1 MDQALIQKIRNIGIV
16 AHIDAGK
23 TTTTERI
30 LFFTGMTHKIGE
42 VHDGAAV
49 MDFMKQEQERGITIT
64 SAAITT
70 SWKGHHI
77 NIIDTPGHIDFTL
90 EVERSL
96 RVLDGIVMLFCSVGG
111 VEPQSETVWHQAD
124 RYKVPRIA
132 FVNKMDRQGAD
143 LDSTVSMMNE
153 ILDANAVA
161 YQIPIGKEEEFSGII
176 DVVEMKAIYYDK
188 IEMKYTDIP
197 ADMMEQAKA
206 ARNIMV
212 EKLADFDEVIMEK
225 FLNAEEV
232 TTQEIK
238 NATRHAVQ
246 NILIT
251 PVFCGSS
258 FKNKGVRLMLDAV
271 VDYLPS
277 PIDRGV
283 IVGTDVDNPET
294 AVSRKPTSK
303 EHFSALAFKIIND
316 NYVGQQ
322 TFIRV
327 YSGELQAGSYVFNP
341 RKNKK
346 ERVGRIL
353 RIRAKDR
360 EEVDSVKAGDIAA
373 LVGTKYTTTGDTLCS
388 DEHPVML
395 EQIHYPET
403 VIDMKIDVASAKER
417 DKLSMA
423 LHKLALE
430 DPSFKIRHDD
440 ETGET
445 LISGMGELHLEVI
458 VDRLKTEHGVEV
470 IVGAPAVAFRETI
483 NAEVEHVHKYK
494 KQTGGKGQF
503 AHVEFR
509 IEPNPEG
516 GIEFV
521 DHIKGGSIP
530 REYIPAVEKA
540 FIESAHKGIYA
551 GYPMMN
557 VKFVLVYGSYHEV
570 DSSEMA
576 FKICTQ
582 VGFKEAVAKASPI
595 LLEPMMKIEVNTPD
609 DYMGDVIAD
618 INRRRGRIDNMRRF
632 RKGSQKLNGFVP
644 LMEMFGYSTTLRSLS
659 SGRANY
665 SMEFHNYQPLP
676 KAIEEKVLEEARKKE
691 AAKREAAGN

>member
-1 MDQALIQKIRNIGIV
+1 MDQAQIQKIRNIGIV

-30 LFFTGMTHKIGE
+30 LFFTGVTHKIGE

-70 SWKGHHI
+70 NWKGHQV

-143 LDSTVSMMNE
+143 LDGTVKMMNE
-153 ILDANAVA
+153 VLDANAVA
-161 YQIPIGKEEEFSGII
+161 YQIPIGKEEDMVGII
-176 DVVEMKAIYYDK
+176 DVVEMKAVYYDK
-188 IEMKYTDIP
+188 LDMKYAEIP
-197 ADMMEQAKA
+197 ADMLEAAKA
-206 ARNIMV
+206 ARHIMV

-225 FLNAEEV
+225 YLNGEDV
-232 TTQEIK
+232 TAQEIK
-238 NATRHAVQ
+238 NATRHAVL

-251 PVFCGSS
+251 PVLCGSS
-258 FKNKGVRLMLDAV
+258 FKNKGVRLMMDAV

-277 PIDRGV
+277 PVDRGAV
-283 IVGTDVDNPET
+283 VGCDVNNPELSL
-294 AVSRKPTSK
+294 SRKPTSK
-303 EHFSALAFKIIND
+303 EHFAALAFKIIND

-341 RKNKK
+341 RKGKK

-360 EEVDSVKAGDIAA
+360 EEVEVVKAGDIAA

-388 DEHPVML
+388 DEHPIVL

-403 VIDMKIDVASAKER
+403 VIDMKIDVPSAKER

-458 VDRLKTEHGVEV
+458 VDRLKTEHNVEV
-470 IVGAPAVAFRETI
+470 VVGAPAVAFRETI
-483 NAEVEHVHKYK
+483 SAEVEHTHKYK

-509 IEPNPEG
+509 IEPNPDG

-521 DHIKGGSIP
+521 DKVKGGAIP
-530 REYIPAVEKA
+530 REYIPAIEKA
-540 FIESAHKGIYA
+540 FMESAQKGIYA

-557 VKFVLVYGSYHEV
+557 IKFVLIYGSYHEV

-582 VGFKEAVAKASPI
+582 MAFKEAIAKASPL

-609 DYMGDVIAD
+609 DYMGAVTAD
-618 INRRRGRIDNMRRF
+618 INRRRGRIENMRRF

-644 LMEMFGYSTTLRSLS
+644 LMEMFGYSTTLRSVS

-665 SMEFHNYQPLP
+665 SMEFHNYQRLP
-676 KAIEEKVLEEARKKE
+676 KVIEEKVVEEAK
-691 AAKREAAGN
+691 KREAAKQEARG

>member
-1 MDQALIQKIRNIGIV
+1 MDQAFIQKIRNIGIV

-23 TTTTERI
+23 TTTSERI
-30 LFFTGMTHKIGE
+30 LFFAGVTHKIGE
-42 VHDGAAV
+42 VHDGQAV

-64 SAAITT
+64 SAAITS
-70 SWKGHHI
+70 SWKGHQI
-77 NIIDTPGHIDFTL
+77 NLIDTPGHIDFTL

-124 RYKVPRIA
+124 KYKVPRIA

-143 LDSTVSMMNE
+143 LETTVKMMDE
-153 ILDANAVA
+153 ILDANPVA
-161 YQIPIGKEEEFSGII
+161 YQLPIGKEEDFNGII

-188 IEMKYTDIP
+188 LDVKYTDIP

-206 ARNIMV
+206 ARTKMV

-225 FLNAEEV
+225 YLNGEEV
-232 TTQEIK
+232 TTEEIK
-238 NATRHAVQ
+238 KATRHAVH

-258 FKNKGVRLMLDAV
+258 FKNKGVRLLLDAV

-283 IVGTDVDNPET
+283 VVGHDVNNPEN
-294 AVSRKPTSK
+294 AISRKPTTK
-303 EHFSALAFKIIND
+303 EPFAALAFKIIND

-327 YSGELQAGSYVFNP
+327 YSGELASGSYVLNS
-341 RKNKK
+341 RKGKK
-346 ERVGRIL
+346 ERVSRIL
-353 RIRAKDR
+353 RIHAKDR
-360 EEVDSVKAGDIAA
+360 VEVDVLKAGDIAA
-373 LVGTKYTTTGDTLCS
+373 LVGMKYTTTGDTLCS
-388 DEHPVML
+388 EDHPIML
-395 EQIHYPET
+395 EQIHCPET
-403 VIDMKIDVASAKER
+403 VIDMKIDVPSAKER
-417 DKLSMA
+417 DKLSIA
-423 LHKLALE
+423 LHKLSLE
-430 DPSFKIRHDD
+430 DPSFRVRHDED
-440 ETGET
+440 TEET

-458 VDRLKTEHGVEV
+458 VDSLKSEHGVDV

-483 NAEVEHVHKYK
+483 NAEVEHEYKYK
-494 KQTGGKGQF
+494 KQTGGKGQYG
-503 AHVEFR
+503 HVVFR
-509 IEPNPEG
+509 IEPNPA

-530 REYIPAVEKA
+530 REFIPAVN
-540 FIESAHKGIYA
+540 KGFQEAITKGVYA
-551 GYPMMN
+551 GFPMMN
-557 VKFVLVYGSYHEV
+557 VKYVLVDGSYHAV

-576 FKICTQ
+576 FKICTIM
-582 VGFKEAVAKASPI
+582 GFKEAVMKATPI
-595 LLEPMMKIEVNTPD
+595 LLEPIMKIEVNTPD

-644 LMEMFGYSTTLRSLS
+644 LMEMFGYATVLRSLS

-665 SMEFHNYQPLP
+665 SMEFHNYSPMP
-676 KAIEEKVLEEARKKE
+676 RNVEEKVLEETKKKKE
-691 AAKREAAGN
+691 AKAEESK

>member
-1 MDQALIQKIRNIGIV
+1 MDQAFIQKIRNIGIV

-23 TTTTERI
+23 TTTSERI
-30 LFFTGMTHKIGE
+30 LFFTGVTHKIGE
-42 VHDGAAV
+42 VHDGQAV

-64 SAAITT
+64 SAAITS
-70 SWKGHHI
+70 SWKNHQI
-77 NIIDTPGHIDFTL
+77 NLIDTPGHIDFTL

-124 RYKVPRIA
+124 KYKVPRIA
-132 FVNKMDRQGAD
+132 FINKMDRQGAD
-143 LDSTVSMMNE
+143 LESTIHMMDE
-153 ILDANAVA
+153 ILDANPVA
-161 YQIPIGKEEEFSGII
+161 YQLPIGKEEDFVGLV
-176 DVVEMKAIYYDK
+176 DVVEMKAIFYDK
-188 IEMKYTDIP
+188 TDFKYADIP
-197 ADMMEQAKA
+197 ADMMEAAKA
-206 ARNIMV
+206 ARTKMV

-225 FLNAEEV
+225 YLNGQEV
-232 TTQEIK
+232 SVEDIK
-238 NATRHAVQ
+238 RATKHAVH

-258 FKNKGVRLMLDAV
+258 FKNKGVRLLLDAI

-277 PIDRGV
+277 PIDRGAV
-283 IVGTDVDNPET
+283 VGTDINNSET
-294 AVSRKPTSK
+294 VLSRKPTTK
-303 EHFSALAFKIIND
+303 EHFAALAFKIIND

-327 YSGELQAGSYVFNP
+327 YSGELSAGSYIFNP
-341 RKNKK
+341 RKNKN

-353 RIRAKDR
+353 RIHAKDR
-360 EEVDSVKAGDIAA
+360 VEVETLKAGDIAA
-373 LVGTKYTTTGDTLCS
+373 IVGTKYTTTGDTLCS
-388 DEHPVML
+388 EDHPVML
-395 EQIHYPET
+395 EQIHCPET
-403 VIDMKIDVASAKER
+403 VIDMKIDVPSAKER

-423 LHKLALE
+423 LHKLSLE
-430 DPSFKIRHDD
+430 DPSFRVRYD
-440 ETGET
+440 EDTEET

-458 VDRLKTEHGVEV
+458 VDRLKSEHNVDV

-483 NAEVEHVHKYK
+483 NGEIEHEHKYK
-494 KQTGGKGQF
+494 KQTGGKGQY
-503 AHVEFR
+503 AHVVFR
-509 IEPNPEG
+509 IEPNPA

-530 REYIPAVEKA
+530 REYIPAV
-540 FIESAHKGIYA
+540 SKGFKEAVTKGVYA
-551 GYPMMN
+551 GFPMMN
-557 VKFVLVYGSYHEV
+557 LKYVLTDGSYHAV

-576 FKICTQ
+576 FKICTM
-582 VGFKEAVAKASPI
+582 VGFKEAVMKASPI
-595 LLEPMMKIEVNTPD
+595 LLEPIMKIEVNTPD

-644 LMEMFGYSTTLRSLS
+644 LMEMFGYATTLRSLS

-665 SMEFHNYQPLP
+665 SMEFYNYSPLP
-676 KAIEEKVLEEARKKE
+676 RNVEEKVLEETKKKKE
-691 AAKREAAGN
+691 AKAAEASN

>member
-1 MDQALIQKIRNIGIV
+1 MDQAGIQKIRNIGIV

-30 LFFTGMTHKIGE
+30 LFFTGITHKIGE
-42 VHDGAAV
+42 VHDGQAV

-70 SWKGHHI
+70 SWKNHQI
-77 NIIDTPGHIDFTL
+77 NIIDTPGHIDFTV

-143 LDSTVSMMNE
+143 LFSAQHMMNE
-153 ILDANAVA
+153 VLDANAVLF
-161 YQIPIGKEEEFSGII
+161 QLPIGHEDEFEGLI
-176 DVVEMKAIYYDK
+176 DLLLMKAVSYDK
-188 IEMKYTDIP
+188 LDIVYKDIP
-197 ADMMEQAKA
+197 ADMLEEAKSY
-206 ARNIMV
+206 RQKII

-225 FLNAEEV
+225 YLNGEEP
-232 TTQEIK
+232 TLEEIK
-238 NATRHAVQ
+238 KATRHAVA
-246 NILIT
+246 NLLIT

-258 FKNKGVRLMLDAV
+258 FKNKGVRLLMDAV

-277 PIDRGV
+277 PIDRGAV
-283 IVGTDVDNPET
+283 VGCDINNPELPL
-294 AVSRKPTSK
+294 SRKPTTK
-303 EHFSALAFKIIND
+303 EPFAAIAFKIIND

-327 YSGELQAGSYVFNP
+327 YSGELKAGSYVYNS
-341 RKNKK
+341 RKAKR

-353 RIRAKDR
+353 RIHAKDR
-360 EEVDSVKAGDIAA
+360 EDIDSIGAGDIAA
-373 LVGTKYTTTGDTLCS
+373 LVGTKYTTTGDTLC
-388 DEHPVML
+388 DEDHPIML
-395 EQIHYPET
+395 EQIVYPET
-403 VIDMKIDVASAKER
+403 VIDMKIDVPNVAER

-430 DPSFKIRHDD
+430 DPSFRIRHDD
-440 ETGET
+440 ETSET

-458 VDRLKTEHGVEV
+458 VDRLKTEHNVSV

-483 NAEVEHVHKYK
+483 KSEVEHVHKYK
-494 KQTGGKGQF
+494 KQTGGKGQY

-509 IEPNPEG
+509 IEPNPDKG
-516 GIEFV
+516 VEFV

-530 REYIPAVEKA
+530 REYIPAVEKGFREA
-540 FIESAHKGIYA
+540 AEKGIYA
-551 GYPMMN
+551 GFPM
-557 VKFVLVYGSYHEV
+557 VDIKYVLTYGSYHEV

-595 LLEPMMKIEVNTPD
+595 LLEPMMKIEINTPD
-609 DYMGDVIAD
+609 DHMGDVIAD

-632 RKGSQKLNGFVP
+632 RKGSQKLNGVVP
-644 LMEMFGYSTTLRSLS
+644 LMEMFGYSTTLRSLT

-665 SMEFHNYQPLP
+665 SMEFLNYAPLP
-676 KAIEEKVLEEARKKE
+676 RNVEEKVLEDVKKKKE
-691 AAKREAAGN
+691 AKDAARK

>member
-1 MDQALIQKIRNIGIV
+1 MDQAQIQKIRNIGIV

-30 LFFTGMTHKIGE
+30 LFFTGVTHKIGE

-70 SWKGHHI
+70 NWKGHQV

-143 LDSTVSMMNE
+143 LEGTVKMMNE

-161 YQIPIGKEEEFSGII
+161 YQLPIGKEEDMVGLI
-176 DVVEMKAIYYDK
+176 DVVEMKAIYFDK
-188 IEMKYTDIP
+188 LDMKYAEIP
-197 ADMMEQAKA
+197 ADMLEAAKA
-206 ARNIMV
+206 ARHIMV

-225 FLNAEEV
+225 YLNGEDVSAEE
-232 TTQEIK
+232 IK
-238 NATRHAVQ
+238 KATRHAVL

-251 PVFCGSS
+251 PVLCGSS
-258 FKNKGVRLMLDAV
+258 FKNKGVRLMMDAV

-283 IVGTDVDNPET
+283 IVGVDT
-294 AVSRKPTSK
+294 HDSTLALSRKPTSK
-303 EHFSALAFKIIND
+303 EHFAALAFKIIND

-327 YSGELQAGSYVFNP
+327 YSGELNAGSYVYNP
-341 RKNKK
+341 RKGKK

-360 EEVDSVKAGDIAA
+360 EEVDVVRAGDIAA
-373 LVGTKYTTTGDTLCS
+373 LVGTKYTTTGDTLCD
-388 DEHPVML
+388 DEHPIVL

-403 VIDMKIDVASAKER
+403 VIDMKIDVPAKER

-458 VDRLKTEHGVEV
+458 VDRLKTEHNV
-470 IVGAPAVAFRETI
+470 IVTVGAPAVAFRETI

-509 IEPNPEG
+509 IEPNPDG

-557 VKFVLVYGSYHEV
+557 VKYVLVDGSYHDV

-582 VGFKEAVAKASPI
+582 IGFKEAIAKAAPL
-595 LLEPMMKIEVNTPD
+595 LLEPIMKIEVNTPD

-618 INRRRGRIDNMRRF
+618 INRRRGRIENMRRF

-676 KAIEEKVLEEARKKE
+676 KAIEEKVVEEAKKKE
-691 AAKREAAGN
+691 AARQEARG